1 MYSDISV
8 SAGYVASPGP
18 YQAPIDAEPLL
29 KRRRR
34 GPLRLR
40 KPRQVPR
47 TETSR
52 RVGNCHPKNIT
63 SESTYPLFFF
73 HCESFDSI
81 IIDQFGM
88 SHKSSTCNFVTYHG
102 NRTKVRRWSP
112 TDRMLR
118 HNCKNRVKF
127 ESKIH
132 VPT

>member
-8 SAGYVASPGP
+8 SAGYDAGP

-40 KPRQVPR
+40 KPRQIPR

-52 RVGNCHPKNIT
+52 RVGNCHLRNIT

-73 HCESFDSI
+73 SI
-81 IIDQFGM
+81 VNLLTVLLLTNLECLT
-88 SHKSSTCNFVTYHG
+88 SRLPVTLLPITG
-102 NRTKVRRWSP
+102 IEPK
-112 TDRMLR
+112 
-118 HNCKNRVKF
+118 
-127 ESKIH
+127 
-132 VPT
+132 